1 MEQRFDNLDEY
12 LREVQ
17 NEERRQDQRRAEENL

>member
-17 NEERRQDQRRAEENL
+17 NEERRQDQRRAEENR